1 MIYIELNETTFI
13 DAFYQA
19 GRGRQFSR
27 PALEA
32 LFAILDDFNGIDIEL
47 DVIGICCDFIELSP
61 DEIISEQDL
70 PCTSTNDDV
79 QEYLDANSAIVQY
92 IPASDTFLFMAF

>member
-1 MIYIELNETTFI
+1 MIYTVVTETTFI

-19 GRGRQFSR
+19 GRGSQFSR
-27 PALEA
+27 PALDA
-32 LFAILDDFNGIDIEL
+32 LYSILSDFGIDIEL
-47 DVIGICCDFIELSP
+47 DVIAICCDFAELSP

-70 PCTSTNDDV
+70 PCTSTIDDI
-79 QEYLDANSAIVQY
+79 QKYLDANSALAQY